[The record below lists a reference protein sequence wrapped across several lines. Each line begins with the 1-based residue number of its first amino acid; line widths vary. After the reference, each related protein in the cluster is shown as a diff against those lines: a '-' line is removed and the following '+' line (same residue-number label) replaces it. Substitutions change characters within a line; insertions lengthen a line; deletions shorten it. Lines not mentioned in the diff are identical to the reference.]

1 MKTTILPMNTGI
13 ICVLYLTQTLLR
25 CTFQGQLENKNLA
38 PKVDD
43 KVRLIV
49 VNSWATPIH

>member
-1 MKTTILPMNTGI
+1 MNTGI